1 MSQIIS
7 SESNSKFKMWK
18 SLTTA
23 KGIKQ
28 ELAFILSGEK
38 IIREYLQSQELQNK
52 FPLWSILVPYENSA
66 LDSSD
71 VNNNAKNIETRLIQ
85 SPFGSEIFATLK
97 TKNTFSPHKDLFY
110 IPKNLFDSLDVVG
123 THQPLLILKFTE
135 FAAWSPEAI
144 DNHSI
149 APTTAPKLLLKNS
162 VDDSKSDVELISPV
176 GDPKNLGAILRS
188 CDAFGVSKII
198 LTAESCHPFLPQA
211 LKASSLSALRMTF
224 FKGPALKEIFFS
236 KENPSQKIISSTSVK
251 NKNDDSSMT
260 PPNATIPSI
269 ATASL
274 ATAVPF
280 LALDSKGTSLT
291 EFQWPTKFRLV
302 LGQEGQGLP
311 DTATN
316 IVQKI
321 SIPTKNVESLN
332 VAIATSLALFHY
344 SIQKT

>member
-52 FPLWSILVPYENSA
+52 FPLWSVLIPCESSA
-66 LDSSD
+66 LESVD
-71 VNNNAKNIETRLIQ
+71 AKNIETRLIQ
-85 SPFGSEIFATLK
+85 SPFDSEIFATLK

-123 THQPLLILKFTE
+123 THQPLLILKFTG
-135 FAAWSPEAI
+135 FATWSPDST
-144 DNHSI
+144 DNNSTVTSTPPKSSI
-149 APTTAPKLLLKNS
+149 KNS
-162 VDDSKSDVELISPV
+162 IDDSKADVELISPV

-198 LTAESCHPFLPQA
+198 LTTESCHPFLPQA
-211 LKASSLSALRMTF
+211 LKASSLSALRMIF
-224 FKGPALKEIFFS
+224 FKGPSLKEIFLS
-236 KENPSQKIISSTSVK
+236 KENPSQKINSPASLK
-251 NKNDDSSMT
+251 NKNNDSSMI

-280 LALDSKGTSLT
+280 LALDAKGTSLT

-344 SIQKT
+344 SIQKA

>member
-38 IIREYLQSQELQNK
+38 IIREYLQSQELQIQ
-52 FPLWSILVPYENSA
+52 FPLWSILVPCENSA
-66 LDSSD
+66 IES
-71 VNNNAKNIETRLIQ
+71 IETKKIESNFAQ
-85 SPFGSEIFATLK
+85 SKFGADILQALK
-97 TKNTFSPHKDLFY
+97 SKTTFVANKDLFY
-110 IPKNLFDSLDVVG
+110 LPKNLFDSIDVVG

-135 FAAWSPEAI
+135 FATWSPEAI

-149 APTTAPKLLLKNS
+149 APTTAPKSLIKNS
-162 VDDSKSDVELISPV
+162 IDDSKADVELISPV

-224 FKGPALKEIFFS
+224 FKGPSLKEIFLS
-236 KENPSQKIISSTSVK
+236 KENPSQKINSSASVK
-251 NKNDDSSMT
+251 NKNDDSSMV
-260 PPNATIPSI
+260 PPNATAPLI
-269 ATASL
+269 
-274 ATAVPF
+274 TAVPF
-280 LALDSKGTSLT
+280 LALDAKGISLT
-291 EFQWPTKFRLV
+291 EFQWPSKFRLV

-344 SIQKT
+344 SIQKA